1 MSTSRKSPTRQS
13 SALNRSRL
21 VSRACHCGTPG
32 VARPPQC
39 SCTRIDDTPLDTPDL
54 AIYSQAE
61 VLAGGGLPSWDNPDI
76 VTNDWRPFR
85 LRTEASVT
93 VRNLSPTTSAA
104 NARIHMYTSPF
115 GIGTR
120 RVLQLTRVISIGA
133 GQQSQLLFPL
143 HQAILA
149 GDPRVG
155 VHIVIEH
162 PTDRQTANNMGSQVH
177 DGGYTTESG
186 RVFDVAIPLVND
198 SNLTRTIDL
207 VVLPTDLLATVTP
220 TSRSFAPFEQ
230 VVARLH
236 VEVPGFLVGTP
247 GNELARAVTV
257 VARSAGDVIGG
268 ATRLLRIDN

>member
-1 MSTSRKSPTRQS
+1 MSSSPKSPTVRS
-13 SALNRSRL
+13 SALSRSRQ
-21 VSRACHCGTPG
+21 VSRGCHCGKPG
-32 VARPPQC
+32 VARPPHC
-39 SCTRIDDTPLDTPDL
+39 SCTRVDDTPLDTPDL

-61 VLAGGGLPSWDNPDI
+61 VLAGGGIPSWDNPDI

-85 LRTEASVT
+85 LREEASVT

-120 RVLQLTRVISIGA
+120 RELQLTRVVSIGA
-133 GQQSQLLFPL
+133 GQPSQLLFPL

-162 PTDRQTANNMGSQVH
+162 PTDTQTVNNAGSQVH

-186 RVFDVAIPLVND
+186 RVFDVAIPVVND
-198 SNLTRTIDL
+198 SNQARTIDL
-207 VVLPTDLLATVTP
+207 VVLPTDLLATMTP

-230 VVARLH
+230 VVAKLH
-236 VEVPGFLVGTP
+236 IEVPGFLVGAP
-247 GNELARAVTV
+247 GNEIARAVTV
-257 VARSAGDVIGG
+257 LGRSAGDVIGG
-268 ATRLLRIDN
+268 VTRLLRIDS